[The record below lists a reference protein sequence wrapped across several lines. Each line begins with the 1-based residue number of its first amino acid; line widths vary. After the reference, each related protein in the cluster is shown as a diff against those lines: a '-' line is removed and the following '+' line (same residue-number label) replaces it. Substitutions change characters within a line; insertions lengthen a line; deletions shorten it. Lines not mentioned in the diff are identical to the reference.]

1 MEGRKPSSSSFTSD
15 LFGVNDSSSAAASS
29 SAIFGAIFTPL
40 LRLHSCT
47 KYPKSSSFKILKL
60 GIGNES
66 LNAAEAEK
74 KHDSGCQ
81 ALSAKN
87 GVSGSFQEKEP
98 SSGQGR
104 SQSTAN
110 KEMNPYS

>member
-15 LFGVNDSSSAAASS
+15 LFGVNYSSSAAASS

-40 LRLHSCT
+40 LRA
-47 KYPKSSSFKILKL
+47 L
-60 GIGNES
+60 GIVNES